1 MSKLIGKRAVV
12 VGAGIG
18 GLTAAR
24 VLADHF
30 EHVLILERDTLP
42 AEPEDRPGIPQGRH
56 VHGLLRGGQ
65 DALEALL
72 PGFERDLAAG
82 GAVLLR
88 AGLDLRIERPGL
100 DSFPRR
106 DVGVSSYAM
115 SRPLLEVTVRRLLVK
130 SCPNVEIREG
140 CRVHGLV
147 ASPTAVTGVRWDGG
161 DGRIEVLAADLVVDA
176 SGRGILT
183 LDVLKS
189 MAHALPDETA
199 IGVDLNYATAVY
211 DIPGD
216 APGDW
221 QGLFVFA
228 SVRGA
233 GGAILLPLEGKRWI
247 ATIGTRHDEKAPAD
261 EAAFLAFAERLRQP
275 TLHDAIRRS
284 TLRGPVTRFGF
295 PESLFR
301 HYERL
306 GAFPPGL
313 LPIGDAICR
322 FNPVHGQG
330 MSVAAMEACALRRVL
345 AQRAAET
352 DPLNGLA
359 PAFFTEAADLIETP
373 WAMAA
378 IPDFLHPKTRGERP
392 PGFAKTIKFSLAL
405 IKLAVRDPEVHRLT
419 VEVQHLLK
427 PRSVYQ
433 DPELV
438 QRVMAVMDE

>member
-30 EHVLILERDTLP
+30 EHVLILERDVLP

-88 AGLDLRIERPGL
+88 AGLDLRIERPGF
-100 DSFPRR
+100 DSFPQR

-130 SCPNVEIREG
+130 SCPSVEIREG

-161 DGRIEVLAADLVVDA
+161 DGRIENLAADLVVDA

-183 LDVLKS
+183 LDALKS

-216 APGDW
+216 PPGDW

-261 EAAFLAFAERLRQP
+261 EAAFLAFAQRLRQP
-275 TLHDAIRRS
+275 TLLRRDQAQHAAW
-284 TLRGPVTRFGF
+284 P
-295 PESLFR
+295 R
-301 HYERL
+301 H
-306 GAFPPGL
+306 
-313 LPIGDAICR
+313 
-322 FNPVHGQG
+322 
-330 MSVAAMEACALRRVL
+330 ALRLSREPVPAL
-345 AQRAAET
+345 RA
-352 DPLNGLA
+352 PGGL
-359 PAFFTEAADLIETP
+359 PSRPAADRRRDLSLQSCARPGHERRGDGGLC
-373 WAMAA
+373 AA
-378 IPDFLHPKTRGERP
+378 SRAG
-392 PGFAKTIKFSLAL
+392 AA
-405 IKLAVRDPEVHRLT
+405 
-419 VEVQHLLK
+419 
-427 PRSVYQ
+427 
-433 DPELV
+433 
-438 QRVMAVMDE
+438 